1 MLIGQIVIFI
11 SYFFLSVCMI
21 DGISGG
27 PSHPVHLHG
36 NHFHVLK
43 YGSGEINKT
52 TGYTQGPTQDIQ
64 FSSDFRSAQWRNSS
78 WNFGNVPGINI
89 ENPPKKDTIMVP
101 FRGYVIIRF
110 RTDNPGSHFV
120 KICTE
125 KILNCAIFFC
135 KTECGFVK

>member
-1 MLIGQIVIFI
+1 
-11 SYFFLSVCMI
+11 MI

-52 TGYTQGPTQDIQ
+52 TGFTQGPTKDIQ

-120 KICTE
+120 MYHQKIRFVLKRYLAAE
-125 KILNCAIFFC
+125 IFFC
-135 KTECGFVK
+135 KAECGFFK